1 MSTTTKNRAIT
12 VEAVINAPVE
22 KVWKL
27 WTDPKHIIRWN
38 NASDDWHTPEAE
50 NDLRVG
56 GKFRSHMEAR
66 DGSQGFD
73 FTGEYSKVALFRQ
86 IEYTLLD
93 GRKVRVS
100 FVADENETRVKE
112 KFDAEQIHTIELQR
126 SGWQAILDNFK
137 KYVETSEVLK
147 RIHFEIRINAKAE
160 FVHRTMLDKEKFEI
174 WSAEFNP
181 TSHYIGSWEKGSK
194 ILFLGTDNDGNM
206 GGMVS
211 RIRENIPGRSVSI
224 EHLGIVQHGKEIL
237 SGSEVAGWAGAM
249 ENYTFSESNG
259 KTLLSV
265 SMDVNQ
271 EFMSYFM
278 ETWPKALK
286 KLKEI
291 CEA

>member
-1 MSTTTKNRAIT
+1 MSTTTKYKIIT

-27 WTDPKHIIRWN
+27 WTDPKHIVRWN

-56 GKFRSHMEAR
+56 GKFRSRMEAR
-66 DGSQGFD
+66 DGSHGFD

-86 IEYTLLD
+86 IAYSMPD
-93 GRKVRVS
+93 GRKVLVS
-100 FVADENETRVKE
+100 FVTDGNDTRVKE
-112 KFDAEQIHTIELQR
+112 RFDAEQTHPPEMQR

-137 KYVETSEVLK
+137 KYAETSGDLK

-160 FVHRTMLDKEKFEI
+160 FVHKTMLDKEKYEI
-174 WSAEFNP
+174 WTAEFNP

-194 ILFLGTDNDGNM
+194 ILFLGTDADENM

-211 RIRENIPGRSVSI
+211 RIRENIIGRSVSI
-224 EHLGIVQHGKEIL
+224 EHIGIVQHGREIL
-237 SGSEVAGWAGAM
+237 SGSEVEGWAGAM
-249 ENYTFSESNG
+249 ENYSFSESNG

-265 SMDVNQ
+265 SLDSNQ
-271 EFMSYFM
+271 EFMSYFQ
-278 ETWPKALK
+278 ETWPRALK